1 MIKATPPPTADP
13 IIVARDNVGSG
24 GPIGAES
31 MALKVRE
38 IRWAAARLAR
48 YSDHSVE
55 EPGSTATWL
64 ARWESREEVQ
74 VDQSRQSS
82 GDSQFMD
89 LDIEPRDT
97 KIKVKNFF
105 SIDPEAAISSRI
117 SNVEQRGFAGG
128 HPPNY

>member
-1 MIKATPPPTADP
+1 MACFRGSRMTTCEFAIEETGMQKLDKA
-13 IIVARDNVGSG
+13 I
-24 GPIGAES
+24 
-31 MALKVRE
+31 L
-38 IRWAAARLAR
+38 